1 MSKLVDFF
9 PEIIINLAL
18 IHENLTWNVRLIT
31 FQFIGYNCYLFVFL
45 IENVLSRLIT
55 KKKFLQKNHLSK
67 HKTSMHSSKCKT
79 WFQQNCCWKAIKCW
93 FQGFVQAMLMSII
106 QHKKT
111 NLANEF
117 WSSIFESS
125 FIYNTYTIQICIYIR
140 MYIYVCICIWIYT
153 YIYIYIDIYIYIC
166 IYIYIYIYE

>member
-1 MSKLVDFF
+1 MF
-9 PEIIINLAL
+9 
-18 IHENLTWNVRLIT
+18 
-31 FQFIGYNCYLFVFL
+31 FL

-67 HKTSMHSSKCKT
+67 HKTFMHSSKCKT
-79 WFQQNCCWKAIKCW
+79 WFQQNCCWKAIKCS
-93 FQGFVQAMLMSII
+93 FQGFVQATLTSII

-140 MYIYVCICIWIYT
+140 MYIYACIIIYT
-153 YIYIYIDIYIYIC
+153 YIYIYIDIYIYIY
-166 IYIYIYIYE
+166 IYMYLYIYIYIYLIYIYIPWYMYVCIYTHIYTYTCIYIYIFGFIRF